1 MNSIIEVSV
10 EVNFDSFT
18 AAWEHEK
25 VVHVFT
31 KDGA

>member
-18 AAWEHEK
+18 AAWEHE
-25 VVHVFT
+25 VHVFA